1 MLRRK
6 MMVMAMAAAM
16 IGTMTG
22 SVSVYGQRQ
31 ETAQPEKQNWQMQI
45 LTQAI
50 SRKRTVIKFTVHIKI
65 STAGMT
71 QLNAALMRQ

>member
-22 SVSVYGQRQ
+22 SVNGMDLQSR
-31 ETAQPEKQNWQMQI
+31 
-45 LTQAI
+45 TQWI
-50 SRKRTVIKFTVHIKI
+50 R
-65 STAGMT
+65 
-71 QLNAALMRQ
+71 

>member
-22 SVSVYGQRQ
+22 SVNVYAAKAGDSATGKT
-31 ETAQPEKQNWQMQI
+31 ELADADFDTSYPVSYTH
-45 LTQAI
+45 LTLPTIA
-50 SRKRTVIKFTVHIKI
+50 
-65 STAGMT
+65 
-71 QLNAALMRQ
+71 